1 MLTELLDNKYK
12 GLALVTFTVCPECR
26 AEFQVDKILA
36 GSWDAESQ
44 PKQEQE
50 QDGGPPLCK
59 GCMVAFEVLVGT
71 AERTPG
77 TLKAVNALLWT
88 TRRTVQPCTG
98 VGDVTLARLCRA
110 GHAADHP
117 NVAAKLF
124 KYTA

>member
-1 MLTELLDNKYK
+1 
-12 GLALVTFTVCPECR
+12 
-26 AEFQVDKILA
+26 
-36 GSWDAESQ
+36 
-44 PKQEQE
+44 
-50 QDGGPPLCK
+50 
-59 GCMVAFEVLVGT
+59 MVAFEVLVGT

-88 TRRTVQPCTG
+88 TRRTVRPWTD